1 MRRVVF
7 RKSAVNDLEKL
18 YTYIRDQD
26 GSPIN
31 AYGFVQRIRAR
42 CESLAEFS
50 EQGTRRD
57 DIRPGLRIMSFER
70 RIVIA
75 FVVDEEAVRIGRI
88 FYGGRNYEKLLRTR
102 R

>member
-7 RKSAVNDLEKL
+7 RKNALNDLERL
-18 YTYIRDQD
+18 YAYIRDQD

-31 AYGFVQRIRAR
+31 AYGVVQRIRAR
-42 CESLAEFS
+42 CDSLADFP

-57 DIRPGLRIMSFER
+57 DIRPGLRILSFER
-70 RIVIA
+70 TIVIA
-75 FVVDEEAVRIGRI
+75 FAIDDQTVRISRI
-88 FYGGRNYEKLLRTR
+88 FYGGRNYEKLLATR